1 MAAKLWRA
9 DSCTYSAEGQP
20 FRELMLS
27 VCASFILLGENTIP
41 GVAALASR
49 ALAVVDAEQAAPLQK
64 PRVGFRNVEAL
75 TNRFGD
81 ILYISDR
88 DSSASQVMLLAA
100 QLPLFR
106 SG

>member
-9 DSCTYSAEGQP
+9 DSCTHSAEGQP
-20 FRELMLS
+20 FHEIMLS

-64 PRVGFRNVEAL
+64 PRVDFRNVEAL
-75 TNRFGD
+75 TKP
-81 ILYISDR
+81 
-88 DSSASQVMLLAA
+88 LL
-100 QLPLFR
+100 R
-106 SG
+106 